1 MITNKVYNEDC
12 LEALKRVPDK
22 SVDCIITDPPYFL
35 GMTHNGQK
43 GSFKDLSICKPFYRD
58 LFLEFNR
65 VKKTGACVYFF
76 TDWRGYAFYYP
87 LFDLYLGASNMI
99 VWNKQSVPGNH
110 YAFIHELILFHCG
123 KGVSIGATNIIDNI
137 RSFASGAKLVEGE
150 KVHPTQKPVALIRK
164 LIEDS
169 TKPGDLILDTFG
181 GSGTTA
187 VAAIESGR
195 NFVLMEQDEIY
206 YFTAQKRIKDAYNDL
221 TVVDSIYLD
230 AQQKE
235 DVRRLSSLGYS
246 PKDIA
251 VSLGLS
257 LEDAGLFV
265 RDAETVGT
273 SVNFL
278 IREGILVARAAPEIK
293 LHEAAEGGNVEAIKQ
308 LEAVRKRHT
317 FERLIEQMDD
327 DEFN

>member
-1 MITNKVYNEDC
+1 M
-12 LEALKRVPDK
+12 
-22 SVDCIITDPPYFL
+22 
-35 GMTHNGQK
+35 
-43 GSFKDLSICKPFYRD
+43 
-58 LFLEFNR
+58 FLEFNR
-65 VKKTGACVYFF
+65 VKKPGACVYFF

-99 VWNKQSVPGNH
+99 VWNKQSGPGNH

-195 NFVLMEQDEIY
+195 NLY
-206 YFTAQKRIKDAYNDL
+206 
-221 TVVDSIYLD
+221 
-230 AQQKE
+230 
-235 DVRRLSSLGYS
+235 
-246 PKDIA
+246 
-251 VSLGLS
+251 
-257 LEDAGLFV
+257 
-265 RDAETVGT
+265 
-273 SVNFL
+273 
-278 IREGILVARAAPEIK
+278 
-293 LHEAAEGGNVEAIKQ
+293 
-308 LEAVRKRHT
+308 
-317 FERLIEQMDD
+317 
-327 DEFN
+327 